1 MRRLGLWTLA
11 LAAPLFAQSA
21 APSGQPL
28 GQLLPQRAPAKT
40 YASICAYCH
49 GHNVGPIILGRHLP
63 VDQIKGMVRAGRNGM
78 PAFRPS
84 EISPAELDA
93 LAAWIARSPRDTRE
107 HGQ

>member
-1 MRRLGLWTLA
+1 MSRFALLVLA
-11 LAAPLFAQSA
+11 LAAPTL
-21 APSGQPL
+21 APAGQQLGQPL
-28 GQLLPQRAPAKT
+28 PQRSPAKT

-49 GHNVGPIILGRHLP
+49 GHNVGPILLGRHLP
-63 VDQIKGMVRAGRNGM
+63 AAAIKDMVRAGRNGM

-93 LAAWIARSPRDTRE
+93 LATWIAKAPKDTKE